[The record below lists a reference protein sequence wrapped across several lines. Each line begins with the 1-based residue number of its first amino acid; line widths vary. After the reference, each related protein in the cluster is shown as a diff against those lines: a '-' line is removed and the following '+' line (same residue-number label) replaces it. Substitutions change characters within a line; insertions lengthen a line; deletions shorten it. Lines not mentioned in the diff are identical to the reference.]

1 MKLQDILYERNK
13 TITAKNAGGQDTTV
27 YFEDG
32 MFWWNGQEL
41 GKTIPTAKA
50 KLIELTNNAFSK
62 PDGKT
67 PSEIKDENTIEKSI
81 DRHFDKMKKKDGEKF
96 DWLKSVGMTEG
107 MDEERKELDGKI
119 VSKIYKATD
128 YNDHN
133 EAIIILVKALEKDSP
148 TKFQKELAEEYGDK
162 LRAIQFTHEQNGSIT
177 EKAQKERNKIFKKVL
192 NLAEATYTNFDLIKK
207 GY

>member
-1 MKLQDILYERNK
+1 MKLTQLNERAK
-13 TITAKNAGGQDTTV
+13 TIIAKNAGGQDTTV
-27 YFEDG
+27 YYSEG
-32 MFWWNGQEL
+32 MFWWNGEEL
-41 GKTIPTAKA
+41 GKTIADAKS
-50 KLIELTNNAFSK
+50 KLLELTNNSFSI

-81 DRHFDKMKKKDGEKF
+81 DRHFKKMKQQDGEKF
-96 DWLKSVGMTEG
+96 DWLKSLEES
-107 MDEERKELDGKI
+107 MDDERKELDGKI

-133 EAIIILVKALEKDSP
+133 EAIIILTKALEKDSP
-148 TKFQKELAEEYGDK
+148 TKFQKELAKEYTDK
-162 LRAIQFTHEQNGSIT
+162 LKAIQFTHEQNGGIT